1 MESEERL
8 TLERRMGH
16 LERTLVAQEALFR
29 RNAEILDDI
38 RKHLNRP
45 VNWAEWVMAGVAT
58 IGGISSIIW
67 AVFVQPL
74 DARVD
79 VLAEKAVEN
88 SANIRSVG
96 DYARESRSILDV
108 HTANEKHVSRGGS
121 GRN

>member
-1 MESEERL
+1 MEPDERMS
-8 TLERRMGH
+8 LERRMNH
-16 LERTLVAQEALFR
+16 LERTLAAQEALFR

-74 DARVD
+74 DARVN
-79 VLAEKAVEN
+79 VLTEKAVEN

-96 DYARESRSILDV
+96 DYARETRGIIDV
-108 HTANEKHVSRGGS
+108 HTANERHVPRHNS
-121 GRN
+121 GNK